1 MTDDKDLD
9 LIFAAARASRPVP
22 TADLLARVLTDAY
35 AAQPEPPALRNPA
48 PRNPAPRNP
57 VRNNRAPQ
65 NRLRQAFAAFVQGLG
80 GKGALAGL
88 GTAAIAGVWLGYSGT
103 TGLDW
108 LTSALLSGSLGDVE
122 MIAADDLFLNEG

>member
-9 LIFAAARASRPVP
+9 LIFAAARAGRPVP

-35 AAQPEPPALRNPA
+35 AAQPEPPAPGYPARNT
-48 PRNPAPRNP
+48 
-57 VRNNRAPQ
+57 RAPQ
-65 NRLRQAFAAFVQGLG
+65 NRLRQAFASFVQGLG